1 MARASE
7 WTNDDGL
14 IVGYGARDTYNMEG
28 GVVHSL
34 GREKQVE
41 IVLNAD
47 NSGDASTGS
56 ISVKEAVI
64 PAGATIVSAL
74 FSVGTTLVGPTAA
87 TGIDVGL
94 KQASDGA
101 AVDADGLVAT
111 VALSG
116 VSVGA
121 GALINT
127 ITSVDTAV
135 SIDVDAAVTAGE
147 ATVLVRYLDPAVGQD
162 APDVITGEI

>member
-1 MARASE
+1 MARAN
-7 WTNDDGL
+7 TATLDGL
-14 IVGYGARDTYNMEG
+14 LVGYGARDTYNMESAR
-28 GVVHSL
+28 VHTL
-34 GREKQVE
+34 GRLHQIE
-41 IVLNAD
+41 IVLNAA

-56 ISVKEAVI
+56 LSAKEAVI
-64 PAGATIVSAL
+64 PAGSMLLSAD
-74 FSVGTTLVGPTAA
+74 FVVATTLVGPTAA

-94 KQASDGA
+94 KDTVDGTA
-101 AVDADGLVAT
+101 IDADGLVAT

-127 ITSVDTAV
+127 ITSQDAVV

-147 ATVLVRYLDPAVGQD
+147 ATVLVQYVEPAAGQD